1 MRRGALI
8 RWIFLGLA
16 LFFPMMACSLPTTQG
31 GTVSHPRPSIAL
43 DPVFVEFYQNLG
55 GQALLG
61 RVLSAP
67 FDANQ
72 KRYQYVEAGLLAYDP
87 AQMEPGKRIRFEPLG
102 LQLQVHDDSSIPV
115 VHDEVHDLLVEGYWV
130 YSEFVEPYQRLSI
143 FAGAPLTHVR
153 INRDYA
159 RYEQFFENLGFY
171 RNLKDP
177 PGTVHLLPYGAYL
190 CGVECSDRTQEYWNI
205 IQNGLITQPFER
217 MVTARHWE
225 ALGEPVAAP
234 TVTPDGML
242 EQVYENAILYA
253 PLDNPSEVAL
263 RPLTLWMGNEIA
275 QTPYPYREQAGMVF
289 HLVDEP
295 LGFLVPLE
303 VDDLIVRLG
312 GVRNSGKPLGDA
324 RQIAENGVYRQC
336 FENFC
341 VDYQPTAPSDKRVRL
356 VPQGVEYAR
365 RLADQL
371 TLPKAF
377 TPQTVNLMISEAYP
391 QVSDSDHQV
400 LQMNVFYRQSGE
412 PMVLV
417 SGTATVTLPGRT
429 LTLSLPPTNRE
440 GISTVTLPPLKGVS
454 NLSVIE
460 YQICLNLP
468 SAEPICQ
475 SDTFV
480 VFNAP

>member
-1 MRRGALI
+1 MHRGALI
-8 RWIFLGLA
+8 RWLILGLA
-16 LFFPMMACSLPTTQG
+16 LLFPMMACSLPATQG
-31 GTVSHPRPSIAL
+31 GTVSHSQSSIAL

-67 FDANQ
+67 FDADQ
-72 KRYQYVEAGLLAYDP
+72 KRFQYVEAGLLSYDP

-102 LQLQVHDDSSIPV
+102 LQLQVRDDASIPV
-115 VHDEVHDLLVEGYWV
+115 VHDESRDLPVEGYWV
-130 YSEFVEPYQRLSI
+130 YSEFVGLYQRLSI
-143 FAGAPLTHVR
+143 FAGMPLTQVR
-153 INRDYA
+153 INHDYA

-177 PGTVHLLPYGAYL
+177 PGTVRLLPYGAYL
-190 CGVECSDRTQEYWNI
+190 CGQECSERNQEYWNI

-217 MVTARHWE
+217 VVTERHWE

-234 TVTPDGML
+234 NMTPDGML
-242 EQVYENAILYA
+242 EQIYENAVLYA
-253 PLDNPSEVAL
+253 PSDRLSEVAL
-263 RPLTLWMGNEIA
+263 RPLTLWLEKEVA
-275 QTPYPYREQAGMVF
+275 QDPYPYREQAGMVF
-289 HLVDEP
+289 YPVDEQ
-295 LGFLVPLE
+295 LGFLVPYE

-312 GVRNSGKPLGDA
+312 GIHTSGKPLGDA
-324 RQIAENGVYRQC
+324 RQIAGNGVYRQC
-336 FENFC
+336 FVNFC
-341 VDYQPTAPSDKRVRL
+341 VDYQPTAPSHERVRL
-356 VPQGVEYAR
+356 VPQGVEYAQ

-377 TPQTVNLMISEAYP
+377 NSQTVNLIVSEAYP
-391 QVSDSDHQV
+391 QISDADRQV

-429 LTLSLPPTNRE
+429 LTLPLPPTNRE
-440 GISTVTLPPLKGVS
+440 GISTVTLPPLKGVA

-460 YQICLNLP
+460 YQICLSLP
-468 SAEPICQ
+468 SEEPICQ